1 MEGRT
6 FLSRFKKLYG
16 RLIMLEDHK
25 YLPPKFSKAVSDL
38 AIVSGVQEWAEYMK
52 EKRDE
57 AALNTQNVTKSV
69 EQDSIDESKSDC
81 SKGWFRNHMMNGS
94 VSNSRASLIRSQSY
108 YNDND
113 QSVLPKQS
121 QINSY

>member
-16 RLIMLEDHK
+16 RLVMLEDHK

-38 AIVSGVQEWAEYMK
+38 AIVSGVQEWVEYMK

-57 AALNTQNVTKSV
+57 AALNNQAVNKSR
-69 EQDSIDESKSDC
+69 EHDSFDESKSD
-81 SKGWFRNHMMNGS
+81 
-94 VSNSRASLIRSQSY
+94 
-108 YNDND
+108 
-113 QSVLPKQS
+113 
-121 QINSY
+121 